1 MTNPT
6 SDVRRA
12 ALVRRASTFVMV
24 AAGVGAVALGVSAFR
39 EANAQKPV
47 TEIIPAVASGPLS
60 TPGTLPPDMALPT
73 VPDEWTATTI
83 APAGSAPVS
92 GPSSNDVDDPI
103 PPPPTTAAPVDD
115 STGDAAPVAA
125 PSGATSPTTPAPT
138 TIATTTTTTVPAPAL
153 PTMIRSS
160 RVNFGDLPVI
170 PVGTEPDGALEVP
183 GAFEI
188 GWYERGGMPYGPGA
202 TVLAA
207 HVTWNGDLGAFY
219 ELGRSEL
226 GDLIGVTLE
235 DGRTRAYV
243 VTEIAL
249 YGKYELPED
258 RIWRDEGAEE
268 LVLITCGGEFDD
280 SINRYKHNIVV
291 YATPID

>member
-1 MTNPT
+1 MTTPT
-6 SDVRRA
+6 SDARRA
-12 ALVRRASTFVMV
+12 VLVRRASTFVMV
-24 AAGVGAVALGVSAFR
+24 AAGIGALAFGAAAFR

-47 TEIIPAVASGPLS
+47 TEITPAVASDELL
-60 TPGTLPPDMALPT
+60 TPGTLPPDMTTPT
-73 VPDEWTATTI
+73 VPPEWAGTTI
-83 APAGSAPVS
+83 ASPDG
-92 GPSSNDVDDPI
+92 VDP
-103 PPPPTTAAPVDD
+103 
-115 STGDAAPVAA
+115 
-125 PSGATSPTTPAPT
+125 TPAPT
-138 TIATTTTTTVPAPAL
+138 TTTATTTPTIGDDASVAATPSTTTAASPSTTTTPSTTTAATTTTTTVPTPGL

-243 VTEIAL
+243 VSEIAM

-268 LVLITCGGEFDD
+268 LVLITCGGDFDD